1 MNRNDVLMLEAYYSS
16 IVLNEGNP
24 VQQKFNKWL
33 ERGYTL
39 GIVSPESTEEH
50 MLKAHEGST
59 PLAHKK
65 MVKGLYYGKKANE
78 ILGWTGPHAGQYV
91 YNPEADSNPSEDQ
104 PLHVGQEG
112 SYIVI
117 PTGTDE
123 ESVQKMIRF
132 IKKMG
137 NAFFQESVMIITPD
151 RQTKY
156 IYLKRR
162 VPHKADQED
171 PIGKAHYNKPLAT
184 STKSF
189 GAGGRTAFKKSSGK
203 ISGKDSFTAY

>member
-1 MNRNDVLMLEAYYSS
+1 MTRNDLLMLEAHYST
-16 IVLNEGNP
+16 IILNEGNP
-24 VQQKFNKWL
+24 VQQRFNKWL
-33 ERGYTL
+33 DRGYTL
-39 GIVSPESTEEH
+39 GMISPESTHDH
-50 MLKAHEGST
+50 MVKAHKGSI
-59 PLAHKK
+59 PLAHEK
-65 MVKGLYYGKKANE
+65 MVKGLYYGRKANE

-91 YNPEADSNPSEDQ
+91 YNPGDSSDPSEDQ
-104 PLHVGQEG
+104 PLEVGQEG

-132 IKKMG
+132 LKKLG

-151 RQTKY
+151 KQTKY

-162 VPHKADQED
+162 MPDKADQEYEV
-171 PIGKAHYNKPLAT
+171 GKAHYNKELAT

-189 GAGGRTAFKKSSGK
+189 GAGGRTAFRGSNRK

>member
-39 GIVSPESTEEH
+39 GIISPESTNEH
-50 MLKAHEGST
+50 MTKAHEGSI
-59 PLAHKK
+59 PLSHEK

-91 YNPEADSNPSEDQ
+91 YNIDSSSDPSEDQ
-104 PLHVGQEG
+104 PLHLGQEG

-132 IKKMG
+132 IKKIG

-171 PIGKAHYNKPLAT
+171 HIGKAHYNKELAT

-189 GAGGRTAFKKSSGK
+189 GAGGRTAFRGSSRK